1 MKKLIITLVV
11 AVSLA
16 MGGIVF
22 NASACGGKDKG
33 ATTQGTGT
41 TDSGGQTES

>member
-16 MGGIVF
+16 MGGIVY
-22 NASACGGKDKG
+22 NASACGSKDKG

-41 TDSGGQTES
+41 TDSGSQTES

>member
-1 MKKLIITLVV
+1 MKNLIITLVV

-16 MGGIVF
+16 MGGIVY

-33 ATTQGTGT
+33 ATTEGTGT
-41 TDSGGQTES
+41 TDSGGQAES